1 LVLSYLRWQR
11 LDADIS
17 RHPQLGQG
25 GQAPNHPGLLRA
37 GRHQSSFTCCAW
49 WFSVG
54 AIRRYSKPGASVGKQ
69 SRSTLLATRPA
80 PPPVNSPRPS
90 ASPRRVCGGYAKLTG
105 RPARYRS
112 LRRSG
117 IECALLTSPVAVDQ
131 LRLPGSAV

>member
-1 LVLSYLRWQR
+1 
-11 LDADIS
+11 
-17 RHPQLGQG
+17 
-25 GQAPNHPGLLRA
+25 
-37 GRHQSSFTCCAW
+37 
-49 WFSVG
+49 FSVG

-80 PPPVNSPRPS
+80 PPLVNSPRHS

-131 LRLPGSAV
+131 LRLPGSAVVERIIMPMSVLGGYGPRAPERAGR